1 MVVFNP
7 IRILVVDDE
16 ESIRRL
22 MEKELNSMRRNV
34 CSADSARHA
43 LELIERQQFDVIV
56 LDIRLPD
63 GDGIDLL
70 EKFKQAI
77 PDVEVILITG
87 YGNV

>member
-43 LELIERQQFDVIV
+43 LELIEKVSHVCPTPAPRAEMA
-56 LDIRLPD
+56 R
-63 GDGIDLL
+63 
-70 EKFKQAI
+70 K
-77 PDVEVILITG
+77 
-87 YGNV
+87 